1 MNNLSLK
8 ELNNEFVK
16 LPDDSQYGGDVV
28 FWFLK
33 PSLNWFLADNI
44 NNYSQEMRNINSGKE
59 IFWFHLPYPAHM
71 RSSLSKEKSV
81 FLSKETNV
89 EKKVSIPNNIFR
101 ESSLVTS
108 FMNPNYS
115 EIELWKTKLK

>member
-1 MNNLSLK
+1 
-8 ELNNEFVK
+8 
-16 LPDDSQYGGDVV
+16 
-28 FWFLK
+28 
-33 PSLNWFLADNI
+33 
-44 NNYSQEMRNINSGKE
+44 MRIINSGKE

-115 EIELWKTKLK
+115 EIELWKRKLK